1 MFRSFLVTT
10 LTHSY
15 KIISTVGGGGFEKQ
29 KSHPTELCQNPLRGR
44 EEMLPFMTN
53 TWPCSLRSSSL
64 RNTVEYRNIMGGKH
78 SGSKHPFSIP
88 VSPELKTHQTQ
99 WRYSLSQVI
108 PWALSPLL
116 KGQSW
121 AIWKKTLLYS
131 LFSHLNL
138 THLPSAKAH
147 WESSLFHTQFTRNLL
162 NLRICRQLR
171 LQNNS
176 FSGTP

>member
-1 MFRSFLVTT
+1 M
-10 LTHSY
+10 
-15 KIISTVGGGGFEKQ
+15 GGFEKQ
-29 KSHPTELCQNPLRGR
+29 KSHPSELCWNPLRGR

-53 TWPCSLRSSSL
+53 RWPGLLCSSSL

-78 SGSKHPFSIP
+78 SGSKHPLSIP

-99 WRYSLSQVI
+99 WRFSLSQVMA
-108 PWALSPLL
+108 WALCPLL

-121 AIWKKTLLYS
+121 AVWKKIMLYS

-147 WESSLFHTQFTRNLL
+147 LESSLFDTQLTRNFCW
-162 NLRICRQLR
+162 ISVSA
-171 LQNNS
+171 NS
-176 FSGTP
+176 QGYRTIPSLEVLK